1 MEKWRLPFYVSCPEK
16 SSFWR
21 KKKEIQMR
29 ISGLKVDI
37 VTQILINTFQIQ
49 GGYMRV
55 KVNGNDYDIKIIGQN
70 VIVNGKQITAKFD
83 EDQITIEGKKFY
95 LDYIE
100 DSDPSLVIVNG
111 MAYIVSK
118 NSDLT
123 ISMKELRAPISGR
136 IIEVMVKAGDDIIK
150 GQQIVVLEAMK
161 MQNHIYSPTTAK
173 ISELRVKEGQT
184 VKTGEILATFQ

>member
-1 MEKWRLPFYVSCPEK
+1 
-16 SSFWR
+16 
-21 KKKEIQMR
+21 
-29 ISGLKVDI
+29 
-37 VTQILINTFQIQ
+37 
-49 GGYMRV
+49 MRV

-123 ISMKELRAPISGR
+123 VSMKELRAPISGR
-136 IIEVMVKAGDDIIK
+136 IVDVLVKAGDDIKK

-161 MQNHIYSPTTAK
+161 MQNHIYSPATAK

-184 VKTGEILATFQ
+184 VKTGEVLVTFQ

>member
-1 MEKWRLPFYVSCPEK
+1 
-16 SSFWR
+16 
-21 KKKEIQMR
+21 MR

-37 VTQILINTFQIQ
+37 VTQILVNTFQIQ

-70 VIVNGKQITAKFD
+70 VIVNGKQITARFD

-100 DSDPSLVIVNG
+100 DSDPSLMIVNG

-123 ISMKELRAPISGR
+123 VSMKELRAPISGR
-136 IIEVMVKAGDDIIK
+136 IIEVLVKAGDDIKK

>member
-1 MEKWRLPFYVSCPEK
+1 
-16 SSFWR
+16 
-21 KKKEIQMR
+21 MR

-37 VTQILINTFQIQ
+37 VTQILINIFQIQ

-83 EDQITIEGKKFY
+83 EDKITIEGKKFY

-123 ISMKELRAPISGR
+123 VSMKELRAPISGR
-136 IIEVMVKAGDDIIK
+136 IVDVLVKAGDDIKK

-161 MQNHIYSPTTAK
+161 MQNHIYSPATAK

-184 VKTGEILATFQ
+184 VKTGEVLVTFQ